1 MNLQLIITLLS
12 SLLCLSPIEK
22 PEEVLVAQFS
32 LYIDA
37 NDFKDGNV
45 QLKVGTMFDKNL
57 WKNDCQAFYDLC
69 LNRAIICD
77 EEELAG
83 IKRVLDEL
91 NNKNKTTPKYEIN
104 KL

>member
-1 MNLQLIITLLS
+1 MNLQTILTVLS
-12 SLLCLSPIEK
+12 SIFCLSPK
-22 PEEVLVAQFS
+22 QSEEVLVAQFS
-32 LYIDA
+32 IYVDA

-45 QLKVGTMFDKNL
+45 ELKVGSMFDKNL

-69 LNRAIICD
+69 LNRAVICD

-83 IKRVLDEL
+83 IQRILDEL
-91 NNKNKTTPKYEIN
+91 NNKPKPKYEIN